1 MVTLRRKMLIIFS
14 VIIILSTVLMVTFIN
29 ITTRSGYERFSKE
42 KDLEFS
48 KLIASQ
54 LEEYY
59 RENKSWDGVE
69 SLMHISFRNSHM
81 LRRGRDRMNPMFPPL
96 VITDSN
102 GRILLNTRRGR
113 DINIKSVEKKW
124 LKKGIPIIYKNEA
137 VAFVFAGSMLGQKLT
152 RDEVLFLSRIKII
165 VILVSIFILI
175 VSIVVV
181 YIFSGKLTKPIVSLN
196 SSVKEIRDGNYLS
209 RVEPLGDDEL
219 AQLGLSFNQMAES
232 LSDAERWRKQIIA
245 DSAHELRTPVSLIQ
259 GNLEMI
265 LDGVYKADD
274 LKIKSIYDE
283 TLVLSR
289 LITELQELSSAES
302 GQMILELELIEPRAF
317 IETVLDIFRVKE
329 KQNRNKII
337 NYIKPDLPKIKADP
351 RKLKQVLSNVLANA
365 LRHTPEGGEIGIR
378 ATTEGDS
385 VVFKITDSGNG
396 IKEDDLDRIFDRF
409 YRIDNS
415 RNRKHGGSGLGLAIS
430 REIIKL
436 HGGNIYAE
444 SEVGKGTSITIILP
458 IKQ

>member
-124 LKKGIPIIYKNEA
+124 LKKGIPITYKNEA

-329 KQNRNKII
+329 KQNRIKII

-444 SEVGKGTSITIILP
+444 SEIGKGTSITIILP